1 MLDFEKEFSEF
12 LTTNQNNAI
21 SQIYNIIPTLTQEKI
36 SIVLL
41 MKYYI
46 NKYEL
51 KNLENIL
58 NNLIE
63 ISKKNKN
70 LNFISSFNVKNLLK
84 AYTQDELIRGIKIS
98 SQTGET

>member
-84 AYTQDELIRGIKIS
+84 AYTQDELIRGIKIN